1 MDLKQIKDRFG
12 SIKGAKVVE
21 GNGGLLAVAVARD
34 GVEGEV
40 YLHGGHVTRWKPAS
54 TGDVLFLSDLTNW
67 GATKAI
73 RGGVPICFPWFGP
86 KLDQPIGPQHGFAR
100 TREWKLEKIAE
111 ASDGIVVEV
120 SDSSDE
126 QTRRLWPH
134 GFRIIHRVT
143 FGPTLKM
150 ELEVQNTSE
159 EQFTFEE
166 AQHSYFQVGDVRQIA
181 MQGLEGVSLVDK
193 TEGPQKKQQRGDIT
207 FRGETDRVYLDATG
221 SVNIEDPILKRR
233 ITVSKF
239 GSEATVIWNPWIEK
253 ARALTDLG
261 DDDWLKMVCVE
272 SCNLKESA
280 IRLAAGQSHS
290 MRTEVSITSG

>member
-143 FGPTLKM
+143 LGPTLKM

-181 MQGLEGVSLVDK
+181 ILGLEGVSLVDK
-193 TEGPQKKQQRGDIT
+193 TEGPPKRGHYIPRRNGSSLSRCDWQREHRRPHPEEENHSVKVRLEGDCDL
-207 FRGETDRVYLDATG
+207 ESMDREGT
-221 SVNIEDPILKRR
+221 SSHRPRR
-233 ITVSKF
+233 
-239 GSEATVIWNPWIEK
+239 
-253 ARALTDLG
+253 
-261 DDDWLKMVCVE
+261 
-272 SCNLKESA
+272 
-280 IRLAAGQSHS
+280 
-290 MRTEVSITSG
+290 